1 LITQTVHDD
10 DYNNDEDDYN
20 NDDDDYND
28 DDSSGD
34 DLYRLPISIYCQVS
48 LVELPTTNYHIT
60 ISLKSNHLYSY
71 QQYIRTIATDNQTV
85 SHRYDND
92 HTYTALCLDE

>member
-1 LITQTVHDD
+1 MITQTVHDD
-10 DYNNDEDDYN
+10 DYDDDYN
-20 NDDDDYND
+20 NDDDG
-28 DDSSGD
+28 SSGD
-34 DLYRLPISIYCQVS
+34 DLYTLPISIYCQVS
-48 LVELPTTNYHIT
+48 LVEVPTTNYHIP